1 MSGEVVM
8 FAGGPVLWH
17 SKTQKCM
24 TLSTIQAEYQVCG
37 YVGHGEGKFIFETG
51 LVFYVAE
58 GLSLIHI

>member
-1 MSGEVVM
+1 M

-58 GLSLIHI
+58 G